1 MDGVIYIRDVQFYV
15 YMFSLY
21 LEGIIVELLKYGDKV
36 AIVACSNGL
45 DESNIIKMNEL
56 EKTLY
61 DIGLKSEFS
70 DKIYKK
76 VSVFNGT
83 DEERAEVLM
92 KFFEDSSIKAIFDV
106 SGGDLA
112 NGILDYLDF
121 EIIRNNNKPFFG
133 YSDLSVIINS
143 LYSKTGM
150 KTYLYQIRNIIEA
163 NKTKQLKEFKNTFMG
178 SGSELL
184 TFNYEWVQ
192 GNYMEGIVVGGNV
205 RCFLKLAGTDYM
217 PDFEDKILFLESLG
231 GDVPKMVTY
240 LNQYKQMGVLKK
252 IKGIILGSYTEMERE
267 NYSPNIIEI
276 IKKVINDTNMPII
289 KTEEIGHGKD
299 SKCII
304 IGERIKLS
312 H

>member
-1 MDGVIYIRDVQFYV
+1 M
-15 YMFSLY
+15 
-21 LEGIIVELLKYGDKV
+21 ELLKYGDKV